1 MEEEIFNPAEAAKNI
16 KEDFVDYILSTRY
29 CYSEEIQA
37 KLKKEL
43 LATIAKGPFVS
54 ITDLFKEGATLKDL
68 EKESKPI
75 YRLSSEFEKLE
86 QGKEKKKLLL
96 DRPLYLHQEKA
107 YRKVCEGRNIVVT
120 TGTGSGKTES
130 FLIPIF
136 NELLKEKEKGTLDN
150 NVRAILIY
158 PMNALANDQ
167 IKRLRQ
173 YLLKYP
179 DITFGIYTGET
190 KEKHDDALGI
200 YEDLHAN
207 DIDELKEPLPNERI
221 SREEM
226 KETPPHILIT
236 NYSMLDYMM
245 LRPEDNMLFTGK
257 KLRFVVLDEA
267 HTYRGAQGIE
277 TALLLSRLK
286 ARVIATQKI
295 QFILTSATLGEKGK
309 SEKEIVDFAKNLTG
323 ENFETEDIIFSERVI
338 PDFSKT
344 AMIYVPIDLFE
355 TLFVKK
361 FENIKS
367 IFQKYG
373 IPYDEK
379 EDDPANIYNLCFQSS
394 FYRIIR
400 KNYRYPEKVSTISQ
414 WLSISDDQTI
424 AFLSAC
430 SYAEKDGKKLLDLRY
445 HFFLRALEGGYISLS
460 GDKRV
465 SLVRKE
471 FIKDSNENEHRMFE
485 FSVCNRC
492 GDIALVGAIET
503 DEDTGKQYLK
513 SNNPLSPL
521 DGHRAWQYFHIV
533 REGTDDADKNLG
545 NVDNDDQENGDEN
558 SEQEDYWLCPEC
570 GQIAKG
576 AKPLCQH
583 NPGSFVHLRTQK
595 NGNDKDKCLFC
606 FKGDYQRF
614 NLGQEGPTAILATS
628 LFEELPTKEK
638 IKHNGGEDY
647 VTFQGGKQF
656 LMFSDSR
663 GEAAFFAC
671 YLEDTTKRLMA
682 RRGFIRMLE
691 QRKNDIIEDGMDAEE
706 AIDYLTRL
714 FVRERTFASSLSQS
728 KADINLKEE
737 SFQRAAMTVMV
748 QLTTARR
755 PASLQSMGFL
765 KYQYRGVTNG
775 LAKYYQ
781 QQYFP
786 ALDVERVYDLLNEL
800 AMHFGYNGAFRLRDD
815 NDERLILESRK
826 QIFNTEKQKAF
837 IRQKTGGEQQTVF
850 GWLPRNKPGKRDEWY
865 PSLRQSMVM
874 KAMNSTNGFK
884 ANEFL
889 ADYWSYLENKKPG
902 FHNEY
907 PLERN
912 GSERIM
918 PFENFEIKI
927 KGCEGTHW
935 YRCSNCGQVTT
946 SHAFDDCPIEKC
958 HGKLH
963 EVADFEKLYD
973 GNHYYSFYT
982 QKKSLK
988 ACIVKEHTA
997 QLTRKIGQEYQR
1009 EFEQNEINALSCSTT
1024 FELGVDVGDLE
1035 TVFLRDVPPTPAN
1048 YAQRAGRAGRSKDAS
1063 AFVMTYAKLSSHDF
1077 HFFEQPL
1084 DMIEGKIYPPSF
1096 TLENPKILYRH
1107 IYSVVLGYLVRLHP
1121 EYYSKNNGRIF
1132 IQEGYQ
1138 VLKDMLL
1145 KGIKGDKLSE
1155 LLKASFS
1162 CRLDEEFAISDYGK
1176 SWKFEEGKDWVS
1188 SLIGDN
1194 GNLEIAVSDYLAE
1207 LKGYDDLIEFYK
1219 KQDETAIKNNIAPPM
1234 LWKKIEGRKSHYE
1247 TPDLIGFLVSANVL
1261 PKFGFPV
1268 DVVSLRQKKDDGDFS
1283 GDELNLTR
1291 DMSQAIGD
1299 YAPGVK
1305 VIADGCMY
1313 TPRYIRKISRGGQ
1326 YDFDCGYIQECPYCK
1341 TLNYLSIEP
1350 PKDTKCIGCGE
1361 DLPDK
1366 WTEAIQPT
1374 NGLYT
1379 DGTIEDVPLE
1389 KPKKL
1394 YHSNANY
1401 VGKDVV
1407 YHAYKFSVGQNQI
1420 LVYSSERDKIAVT
1433 SELDSPFYVCDKCG
1447 YAIGKYDS
1455 AMDENFKID
1464 KKETE
1469 KLHFGKY
1476 KTISCYHKETDG
1488 GKCSNHLL
1496 KKRHLIHEFNT
1507 DIIQILFVQK
1517 YIFRDES
1524 TILSVLTALLDAT
1537 SRVLHIERNDISGCV
1552 RFNSGEE
1559 NTDTRF
1565 ILFDNVAGGAGHVKR
1580 ILEGNGEILRLII
1593 ANAYDYLS
1601 KCNCDPSCYKCL
1613 RSYENQEFHDK
1624 LNRFKAIDFF
1634 KNYIGM
1640 PFLPL
1645 KPEEEQKPTIDLG
1658 EANFK
1663 DFKSI
1668 ADAFEY
1674 DSRTSVRIHDFND
1687 AEYPI
1692 PDGFYIPL
1700 NGFPDSYILFAWK
1713 KEKVLLIDKSY
1724 LKDESNK
1731 ILDCDHTW
1739 TKIDITEEGW
1749 SDKLKSALAYRG

>member
-1 MEEEIFNPAEAAKNI
+1 MNEEIFNPAEAAKSI

-29 CYSEEIQA
+29 CYSEEIRA
-37 KLKKEL
+37 KFKKEL

-54 ITDLFKEGATLKDL
+54 ITDLFKEGLTLSDL
-68 EKESKPI
+68 EKDPNPI
-75 YRLSSEFEKLE
+75 YRISPEFEKLE
-86 QGKEKKKLLL
+86 QGKEKKKLPL

-136 NELLKEKEKGTLDN
+136 NKLMEEKEAGTLDN
-150 NVRAILIY
+150 NVRAIIIY

-179 DITFGIYTGET
+179 EITFGIYTGET
-190 KEKHDDALGI
+190 KEKHDEALGI
-200 YEDLHAN
+200 YEDLHAD
-207 DIDELKEPLPNERI
+207 DIEELREPLPNERI

-226 KETPPHILIT
+226 KENPPHILIT

-286 ARVIATQKI
+286 ARVIVNQKI

-309 SEKEIVDFAKNLTG
+309 SEQAIVDFARNLTG
-323 ENFETEDIIFSERVI
+323 ERFEKDDIIFSERVQ
-338 PDFSKT
+338 PDFSK
-344 AMIYVPIDLFE
+344 AVQRKVPIDLFE
-355 TLFVKK
+355 DLFICKFKEVKSV
-361 FENIKS
+361 FD
-367 IFQKYG
+367 KYR
-373 IPYDEK
+373 IPYNET
-379 EDDPANIYNLCFQSS
+379 EDAEANIYDLCFSSS
-394 FYRIIR
+394 FYRIVR
-400 KNYRYPEKVSTISQ
+400 KQYKYPEMVSTISE
-414 WLSISDDQTI
+414 WLNISDDQTI

-430 SYAEKDGKKLLDLRY
+430 AYAEKDGKKLLDLRY

-460 GDKRV
+460 GNKQV

-471 FIKDSNENEHRMFE
+471 SIQDSQENEHRMFE
-485 FSVCNRC
+485 FAVCNRC
-492 GDIALVGAIET
+492 GDIALVGAIER

-513 SNNPLSPL
+513 SNNPLSSH
-521 DGHRAWQYFHIV
+521 DGHHRWQYFHIV
-533 REGTDDADKNLG
+533 RDGVDDTDKDQGNIDTDDQD
-545 NVDNDDQENGDEN
+545 NGDEN

-576 AKPLCQH
+576 AKPLCKH
-583 NPGSFVHLRTQK
+583 DPDAFVHLRAPK
-595 NGNDKDKCLFC
+595 NGSSKEKCLFC
-606 FKGDYQRF
+606 FKGNYQRF

-638 IKHNGGEDY
+638 KKRCGGDDY

-691 QRKNDIIEDGMDAEE
+691 QNKDDIIEDGMDAEE

-714 FVRERTFASSLSQS
+714 FVRERTFASTLSQP
-728 KADINLKEE
+728 KADKNLKEE

-748 QLTTARR
+748 QLATARR

-765 KYQYRGVTNG
+765 KYQYRGVTKQ
-775 LAKYYQ
+775 LAQSYQ

-786 ALDVERVYDLLNEL
+786 SLDVDRVFDLLNEL
-800 AMHFGYNGAFRLRDD
+800 ALHFGYNGAFRLRGED
-815 NDERLILESRK
+815 DERLSLESRK

-837 IRQKTGGEQQTVF
+837 ILQKTGGEQNTVF
-850 GWLPRNKPGKRDEWY
+850 GWLPRNKPEKRNEWY
-865 PSLRQSMVM
+865 PNLRQTMVM
-874 KAMNSTNGFK
+874 KAMNSQDGQQ

-889 ADYWSYLENKKPG
+889 KDYWSYLENKKTDYP
-902 FHNEY
+902 NEY
-907 PLERN
+907 PLEHN

-927 KGCEGTHW
+927 KGCDGAHW

-958 HGKLH
+958 HGKLQ
-963 EVADFEKLYD
+963 EVTDFEKLYE
-973 GNHYYSFYT
+973 GNHYYNFYK

-997 QLTRKIGQEYQR
+997 QLTRKVGQEYQR

-1077 HFFEQPL
+1077 HFFEHPL

-1107 IYSVVLGYLVRLHP
+1107 IYSVVLGYLFRMHP
-1121 EYYSKNNGRIF
+1121 EYYAHNNGKAF
-1132 IQEGYQ
+1132 IQNGYQ
-1138 VLKDMLL
+1138 VLKDLL
-1145 KGIKGDKLSE
+1145 SKGTKGDKLSN

-1162 CRLDEEFAISDYGK
+1162 AHLDEEFSISDYGK
-1176 SWKFEEGKDWVS
+1176 SWELEDGKNWVS
-1188 SLIGDN
+1188 SLIGAN
-1194 GNLEIAVSDYLAE
+1194 GNLEIAVSDYLDE
-1207 LKGYDDLIEFYK
+1207 LKNYDKMIEAYK
-1219 KQDETAIKNNIAPPM
+1219 EQDEVLKKKGISSDQH
-1234 LWKKIEGRKSHYE
+1234 WKKYEGRKAHYE
-1247 TPDLIGFLVSANVL
+1247 NPDLIGFLVSANVL

-1268 DVVSLRQKKDDGDFS
+1268 DVVSLRQKKEDGDFS

-1305 VIADGCMY
+1305 VIANGRMY
-1313 TPRYIRKISRGGQ
+1313 TPRYIRKISRGGK
-1326 YDFDCGYIQECPYCK
+1326 YDFDGGFIQECPRCK
-1341 TLNYLSIEP
+1341 TLNYLPGEP

-1361 DLPDK
+1361 TLSGK
-1366 WTEAIQPT
+1366 WTEVIQPT

-1379 DGTIEDVPLE
+1379 DGTIEEAPLE

-1394 YHSNANY
+1394 YHSHANY

-1407 YHAYKFSVGQNQI
+1407 YHAHKYGVGTNQI

-1433 SELDSPFYVCDKCG
+1433 SELNSPFYVCEKCG
-1447 YAIGKYDS
+1447 YAVGKYDS
-1455 AMDENFKID
+1455 ALNANFKID

-1469 KLHFGKY
+1469 KLRIGNY
-1476 KTISCYHKETDG
+1476 QEITCYHKESDG
-1488 GKCSNHLL
+1488 AKCPNFKL
-1496 KKRHLIHEFNT
+1496 KRRHLIHEFNT
-1507 DIIQILFVQK
+1507 DIVQILFSKK
-1517 YIFRDES
+1517 YISNDES
-1524 TILSVLTALLDAT
+1524 TTLSVLTALLDAT
-1537 SRVLHIERNDISGCV
+1537 SRVLHIERTDISGCV
-1552 RFNSGEE
+1552 RYNTGEGD
-1559 NTDTRF
+1559 TDIRF
-1565 ILFDNVAGGAGHVKR
+1565 ILYDNVAGGAGHVKR
-1580 ILEGNGEILRLII
+1580 ILNGNGETLRLII
-1593 ANAYDYLS
+1593 TDAFNYLS
-1601 KCNCDPSCYKCL
+1601 NCDCNPSCYKCL

-1624 LNRFKAIDFF
+1624 LNRFKAINFF
-1634 KNYIGM
+1634 KDYIGTS
-1640 PFLPL
+1640 FVSL
-1645 KPEEEQKPTIDLG
+1645 KPEEEQKTNIELG
-1658 EANFK
+1658 NITYG
-1663 DFKSI
+1663 DFESI
-1668 ADAFEY
+1668 ADAFRY
-1674 DSRTSVRIHDFND
+1674 DPRTKSKISEFNNGL
-1687 AEYPI
+1687 YPT
-1692 PDGFYIPL
+1692 PDGYYVPL
-1700 NGFPDSYILFAWK
+1700 KGHLDSYILFTWNK
-1713 KEKVLLIDKSY
+1713 NKVLLIDEAY
-1724 LKDESNK
+1724 LKEDVKKLLEDDDS
-1731 ILDCDHTW
+1731 W
-1739 TKIDITEEGW
+1739 TVIDINDKDW
-1749 SDKLKSALAYRG
+1749 VDKLKPALIK

>member
-1 MEEEIFNPAEAAKNI
+1 MEEEIFNPAEAAKSI

-29 CYSEEIQA
+29 CYSAEIRT

-43 LATIAKGPFVS
+43 LATVAKGPFVS
-54 ITDLFKEGATLKDL
+54 ITDLFKEGSTLKEL
-68 EKESKPI
+68 EEDSDPV
-75 YRLSSEFEKLE
+75 YRLSPEFAKLE
-86 QGKEKKKLLL
+86 QGKEKKKLPL

-136 NELLKEKEKGTLDN
+136 NELLKEKEAGTLDN

-190 KEKHDDALGI
+190 KEKPDDALGI
-200 YEDLHAN
+200 YEDLHSD
-207 DIDELKEPLPNERI
+207 DIEELREPLPNERI

-226 KETPPHILIT
+226 KENPPHILIT

-286 ARVIATQKI
+286 ARVIANQKI

-309 SEKEIVDFAKNLTG
+309 SEQAIVDFAKNLAG
-323 ENFETEDIIFSERVI
+323 ENFEKDDIVFSERVL

-344 AMIYVPIDLFE
+344 TTKIVPIELFEDLFIGKFKE
-355 TLFVKK
+355 VKSAFNK
-361 FENIKS
+361 H
-367 IFQKYG
+367 G
-373 IPYDEK
+373 ISYDET
-379 EDDPANIYNLCFQSS
+379 EDEEANIYDLCFSSS
-394 FYRIIR
+394 FYRVVR
-400 KNYRYPEKVSTISQ
+400 KQYRYPEMVSTISS
-414 WLSISDDQTI
+414 WLNITDDQTI

-430 SYAEKDGKKLLDLRY
+430 AYAEKDGKKLLDLRY
-445 HFFLRALEGGYISLS
+445 HFFIRALEGGYVSLS
-460 GDKRV
+460 GEKRV

-471 FIKDSNENEHRMFE
+471 FIKDSQGNEHRMFE
-485 FSVCNRC
+485 FAVCNRC
-492 GDIALVGAIET
+492 GDTALVGTIER
-503 DEDTGKQYLK
+503 DDDTGKQYLK
-513 SNNPLSPL
+513 SNNPLSSH
-521 DGHRAWQYFHIV
+521 DGHHPWQYFHIV
-533 REGTDDADKNLG
+533 RSGIDDTNKDQG
-545 NVDNDDQENGDEN
+545 NIDNDYQENEDES

-576 AKPLCQH
+576 AKPLCKH
-583 NPGSFVHLRTQK
+583 NPNSFIRLRTPK
-595 NGNDKDKCLFC
+595 NGISKEKCLFC

-628 LFEELPTKEK
+628 LFEELPTKER
-638 IKHNGGEDY
+638 IKRCGGEDSI
-647 VTFQGGKQF
+647 TFKGGKQF

-682 RRGFIRMLE
+682 RRGFIRMLK
-691 QRKNDIIEDGMDAEE
+691 QNKDDIIEDGMNAEE
-706 AIDYLTRL
+706 AIDYLARL
-714 FVRERTFASSLSQS
+714 FVKERTFASSLSQP
-728 KADINLKEE
+728 KVDKNLKEE
-737 SFQRAAMTVMV
+737 SFQRAAMAVMV

-765 KYQYRGVTNG
+765 KYQYRGVTRQ
-775 LAKYYQ
+775 LAKSYH

-786 ALDVERVYDLLNEL
+786 SLEIDRIFDLLNEL
-800 AMHFGYNGAFRLRDD
+800 ALHFGYNGAFRLSDENDD
-815 NDERLILESRK
+815 RLSLESRK
-826 QIFNTEKQKAF
+826 QIFNTENRKAF
-837 IRQKTGGEQQTVF
+837 ILQKTGGEPNTVF

-865 PSLRQSMVM
+865 PSQRQAMVM
-874 KAMNSTNGFK
+874 KAMNSEDGQK

-889 ADYWSYLENKKPG
+889 ADFWSYLENKKSG
-902 FHNEY
+902 FRNEY
-907 PLERN
+907 PLKRN

-918 PFENFEIKI
+918 PFENFEIKV
-927 KGCEGTHW
+927 KGCEDAHW
-935 YRCSNCGQVTT
+935 YRCANCGQMTT

-963 EVADFEKLYD
+963 EVTDFENLYS
-973 GNHYYSFYT
+973 GNHYYSFYK

-997 QLTRKIGQEYQR
+997 QLTRKVGQEYQR
-1009 EFEQNEINALSCSTT
+1009 EFELNEINALSCSTT

-1077 HFFEQPL
+1077 HFFEEPL
-1084 DMIEGKIYPPSF
+1084 EMIEGKIYPPSF

-1107 IYSVVLGYLVRLHP
+1107 IYSVVLGYLFRAHP
-1121 EYYSKNNGRIF
+1121 EYYSHNNGKAF
-1132 IQEGYQ
+1132 IQNGYQ
-1138 VLKDMLL
+1138 VLKDLL
-1145 KGIKGDKLSE
+1145 SNGTKGDELSN

-1162 CRLDEEFAISDYGK
+1162 AQLDDEFSISDYGK
-1176 SWKFEEGKDWVS
+1176 SWKFEKGKDWVS
-1188 SLIGDN
+1188 SLIGEN
-1194 GNLEIAVSDYLAE
+1194 GNLEIAISDYLTE
-1207 LKGYDDLIEFYK
+1207 LKSYDKMIEAYK
-1219 KQDETAIKNNIAPPM
+1219 EQDEELKKKGISPDM
-1234 LWKKIEGRKSHYE
+1234 RWKKYEGRKAHYE
-1247 TPDLIGFLVSANVL
+1247 NPDLIGFLVSANVL

-1305 VIADGCMY
+1305 VIANGRMY
-1313 TPRYIRKISRGGQ
+1313 TPRYIRKVSRGGK
-1326 YDFDCGYIQECPYCK
+1326 YDFDGGYIQECPNCK
-1341 TLNYLSIEP
+1341 TLNYLPVEP

-1361 DLPDK
+1361 SLPNK

-1379 DGTIEDVPLE
+1379 DGNVEEVPLE

-1394 YHSNANY
+1394 YHSHANY

-1407 YHAYKFSVGQNQI
+1407 YHAYKFMVGTNQI

-1433 SELDSPFYVCDKCG
+1433 SALDRPFYVCDRCG
-1447 YAIGKYDS
+1447 YAVGKYDS
-1455 AMDENFKID
+1455 AMDDNFKNNA
-1464 KKETE
+1464 KETE
-1469 KLHFGKY
+1469 KLRIGNA
-1476 KTISCYHKETDG
+1476 KTVSCYHKGSDG
-1488 GKCSNHLL
+1488 AKCSNHIL
-1496 KKRHLIHEFNT
+1496 KKHHLIHEFNT
-1507 DIIQILFVQK
+1507 DIIQILFSKQ
-1517 YIFRDES
+1517 YIAHDES
-1524 TILSVLTALLDAT
+1524 TTLSVLTALLDAT
-1537 SRVLHIERNDISGCV
+1537 SRVLHIERTDISGCV
-1552 RFNSGEE
+1552 RYNTGEE
-1559 NTDTRF
+1559 NTDIRF

-1580 ILEGNGEILRLII
+1580 ILDGNGEMLKRII
-1593 ANAYDYLS
+1593 TDAYNHLS
-1601 KCNCDPSCYKCL
+1601 KCDCDPSCYKCL

-1634 KNYIGM
+1634 KNYIGNSFI
-1640 PFLPL
+1640 PVN
-1645 KPEEEQKPTIDLG
+1645 PEEEQKPAIELG
-1658 EANFK
+1658 GISFGN
-1663 DFKSI
+1663 FKSI
-1668 ADAFEY
+1668 ADAFGCDQRAEA
-1674 DSRTSVRIHDFND
+1674 RIDEFND
-1687 AEYPI
+1687 ASYPI
-1692 PDGFYIPL
+1692 PDGYYVPL
-1700 NGFPDSYILFAWK
+1700 NGHLDSYVLFAWDE
-1713 KEKVLLIDKSY
+1713 EKVLLIDESF
-1724 LKDESNK
+1724 LKEDVQK
-1731 ILDCDHTW
+1731 ILEADDRW
-1739 TKIDITEEGW
+1739 TLINIDDKDW
-1749 SDKLKSALAYRG
+1749 VDKLKSALVK

>member
-29 CYSEEIQA
+29 CYSEEIRA

-86 QGKEKKKLLL
+86 QGKEKKKLPL

-226 KETPPHILIT
+226 KEKPPHILIT

-344 AMIYVPIDLFE
+344 AMIDVPIDFFE

-367 IFQKYG
+367 IFQKYD

-460 GDKRV
+460 GDKQV

-471 FIKDSNENEHRMFE
+471 FTKDSNGNEYRMFE

-533 REGTDDADKNLG
+533 REGTDDADKNKG
-545 NVDNDDQENGDEN
+545 NVDNDDQENRDEN
-558 SEQEDYWLCPEC
+558 PEQEDYWLCPEC

-583 NPGSFVHLRTQK
+583 NPGSFVHLRAQK
-595 NGNDKDKCLFC
+595 SGNDKDKCLFC

-691 QRKNDIIEDGMDAEE
+691 QNKDDIIEDGMDAEE

-728 KADINLKEE
+728 KADNNLKEE

-765 KYQYRGVTNG
+765 KYQYRGVTNS

-786 ALDVERVYDLLNEL
+786 TLDVERVYDLLNEL

-815 NDERLILESRK
+815 NNERLSQESRK

-874 KAMNSTNGFK
+874 KAMNSTDGPK

-889 ADYWSYLENKKPG
+889 GDYWSYLENKKPG

-963 EVADFEKLYD
+963 GVADFEKLYD

-1107 IYSVVLGYLVRLHP
+1107 IYSVALGYLFRLHP

-1247 TPDLIGFLVSANVL
+1247 NPDLIGFLVSANVL

-1305 VIADGCMY
+1305 VIADGRMY

-1326 YDFDCGYIQECPYCK
+1326 YDFDCGYIQECPNCK

-1379 DGTIEDVPLE
+1379 DGTIDEDVPLE

-1394 YHSNANY
+1394 YHSHANY

-1455 AMDENFKID
+1455 AMDENFKSD

-1507 DIIQILFVQK
+1507 DIIQILFVKK
-1517 YIFRDES
+1517 YILDES

-1580 ILEGNGEILRLII
+1580 ILDGKGENLRLII

-1658 EANFK
+1658 EAIYK

-1674 DSRTSVRIHDFND
+1674 DSRTSARIHDFDD

-1700 NGFPDSYILFAWK
+1700 NGFSDSYILFAWK

-1739 TKIDITEEGW
+1739 TKIDITEEDW

>member
-1 MEEEIFNPAEAAKNI
+1 MEEEIFNPAEAAKSI
-16 KEDFVDYILSTRY
+16 KEDFVDFILSTRY
-29 CYSEEIQA
+29 CYSSEIRN

-43 LATIAKGPFVS
+43 LATVAKGPFVS
-54 ITDLFKEGATLKDL
+54 LTDLFKEGASLKSL
-68 EKESKPI
+68 ESDPDPL
-75 YRLSSEFEKLE
+75 YRLSGEFEKLE
-86 QGKEKKKLLL
+86 QGKERKKLPL

-136 NELLKEKEKGTLDN
+136 DELLKEKKAGTLDD

-179 DITFGIYTGET
+179 DISFGIYTGET

-200 YEDLHAN
+200 YEDLHVD
-207 DIDELKEPLPNERI
+207 DIEELREPLPNERI

-226 KETPPHILIT
+226 KKNPPHILIT

-286 ARVIATQKI
+286 ARVVINQRI

-309 SEKEIVDFAKNLTG
+309 SEQAIVDFAKNLTG
-323 ENFETEDIIFSERVI
+323 ENFEKDDIVFSERVL

-344 AMIYVPIDLFE
+344 ATRNVPIDLFE
-355 TLFVKK
+355 ELFIGK
-361 FENIKS
+361 FNDVETTFGK
-367 IFQKYG
+367 FG
-373 IPYDEK
+373 IPYDK
-379 EDDPANIYNLCFQSS
+379 TEDAAANIYDLCFQSG

-400 KNYRYPEKVSTISQ
+400 TKYRNPERVSTISS
-414 WLSISDDQTI
+414 WLNITDDQTI
-424 AFLSAC
+424 ALLSAC
-430 SYAEKDGKKLLDLRY
+430 SYAEKGGKKLLDLRY

-460 GDKRV
+460 GEKQV

-471 FIKDSNENEHRMFE
+471 SVTDSSGNEHKMFE
-485 FSVCNRC
+485 FAVCSRC
-492 GDIALVGAIET
+492 GDIALVGNIET

-513 SNNPLSPL
+513 SNNPLSSREGYRP
-521 DGHRAWQYFHIV
+521 WQYFHIV
-533 REGTDDADKNLG
+533 RKGIDDTSKNQG
-545 NVDNDDQENGDEN
+545 NVDNDDQEEDDEN
-558 SEQEDYWLCPEC
+558 AEQEDYWLCPEC

-576 AKPLCQH
+576 THPLCGH
-583 NPGSFVHLRTQK
+583 NPDNFVHLRAPK
-595 NGNDKDKCLFC
+595 NGNGKDKCLFC
-606 FKGDYQRF
+606 FKGSYQRF

-628 LFEELPTKEK
+628 LFEELPSKERTKRY
-638 IKHNGGEDY
+638 GGEDY
-647 VTFQGGKQF
+647 ITFQGGKQF

-691 QRKNDIIEDGMDAEE
+691 QKKDDIIEDGMDAEE

-714 FVRERTFASSLSQS
+714 FVREKTFASTLSQQ
-728 KADINLKEE
+728 KADKNLKEE
-737 SFQRAAMTVMV
+737 SFQRAAMAVMV

-765 KYQYRGVTNG
+765 KYQYRGVTMP
-775 LAKYYQ
+775 LAKSYQ
-781 QQYFP
+781 KQYFP
-786 ALDVERVYDLLNEL
+786 NLKEEQVFDLLNEL
-800 AMHFGYNGAFRLRDD
+800 AMHFGYNGAFRLREE
-815 NDERLILESRK
+815 NDERLSLESRK
-826 QIFNTEKQKAF
+826 QIFNTETQKVF
-837 IRQKTGGEQQTVF
+837 ILQKTGSETKPVF
-850 GWLPRNKPGKRDEWY
+850 GWLPRNKPGKSNEWY
-865 PSLRQSMVM
+865 SSNRQAMVM
-874 KAMNSTNGFK
+874 KAMGSEDGEK

-889 ADYWSYLENKKPG
+889 KDYWCYLENKKSG
-902 FHNEY
+902 FRNEY
-907 PLERN
+907 PLDKN

-927 KGCEGTHW
+927 KGSEGAHW

-946 SHAFDDCPIEKC
+946 NHIFDDCPIEKC
-958 HGKLH
+958 QGKLQ
-963 EVADFEKLYD
+963 EVTDFGKLYK

-982 QKKSLK
+982 QKKNLK

-997 QLTRKIGQEYQR
+997 QLTRKTGQEYQR

-1048 YAQRAGRAGRSKDAS
+1048 YAQRAGRAGRSKDVS

-1077 HFFEQPL
+1077 HFFDQPL

-1107 IYSVVLGYLVRLHP
+1107 IYSVVLGHLFRLHP
-1121 EYYSKNNGRIF
+1121 EFYSHNNGKAF
-1132 IQEGYQ
+1132 IQSGYQ
-1138 VLKDMLL
+1138 VLKDLL
-1145 KGIKGDKLSE
+1145 SKGAEGDELSK

-1162 CRLDEEFAISDYGK
+1162 DSLNKEFSISDYGK
-1176 SWKFEEGKDWVS
+1176 SWQYEKDKDWVS
-1188 SLIGDN
+1188 SLVGEN
-1194 GNLEIAVSDYLAE
+1194 GSLEIAVSDYLTE
-1207 LKGYDDLIEFYK
+1207 LKNYDNSIEFYK
-1219 KQDETAIKNNIAPPM
+1219 KQDEIAQKNHIAPRM
-1234 LWKKIEGRKSHYE
+1234 LWQKFEGRKAHYE
-1247 TPDLIGFLVSANVL
+1247 NPDLIGFLVSANVL

-1305 VIADGCMY
+1305 VIANGHMY

-1326 YDFDCGYIQECPYCK
+1326 YDFDCGYIQQCPNCG
-1341 TLNYLSIEP
+1341 TLNYQSIEP

-1361 DLPDK
+1361 TLPDK

-1379 DGTIEDVPLE
+1379 DGKLEEVPLD

-1394 YHSNANY
+1394 YHSHANY
-1401 VGKDVV
+1401 VGKDVL
-1407 YHAYKFSVGQNQI
+1407 YHTYKYSVGQNQI
-1420 LVYSSERDKIAVT
+1420 MVYSSERDKIAVT
-1433 SELDSPFYVCDKCG
+1433 SELDSPFYVCDRCG
-1447 YAIGKYDS
+1447 YSIGKYDS
-1455 AMDENFKID
+1455 AMDENFKAD
-1464 KKETE
+1464 KKETD
-1469 KLHFGKY
+1469 KLNGGKC
-1476 KTISCYHKETDG
+1476 KTVSCYHKETDG
-1488 GKCSNHLL
+1488 AKCSNHIL

-1507 DIIQILFVQK
+1507 DIIQIFFSKK
-1517 YIFRDES
+1517 YISHDES
-1524 TILSVLTALLDAT
+1524 TTLSVLTALLDAT
-1537 SRVLHIERNDISGCV
+1537 ARVLHIERNDISGCV
-1552 RFNSGEE
+1552 RFNTGEE
-1559 NTDTRF
+1559 NTDIRF
-1565 ILFDNVAGGAGHVKR
+1565 ILFDNVPGGAGHVKR
-1580 ILEGNGEILRLII
+1580 ILNGDGETLKFII
-1593 ANAYDYLS
+1593 TDAYNHLNRCD
-1601 KCNCDPSCYKCL
+1601 CDPSCYKCL
-1613 RSYENQEFHDK
+1613 RSYENQEFHDR

-1634 KNYIGM
+1634 KDYIDV
-1640 PFLPL
+1640 PFVPL
-1645 KPEEEQKPTIDLG
+1645 KSGEEQKPSIELG
-1658 EANFK
+1658 EISYG

-1668 ADAFEY
+1668 DDAFAY
-1674 DSRTSVRIHDFND
+1674 DSRVSSQISAFKDK
-1687 AEYPI
+1687 EYPA
-1692 PDGFYIPL
+1692 PDGFYVPL
-1700 NGFPDSYILFAWK
+1700 SGYPDSYVLFAWK
-1713 KEKVLLIDKSY
+1713 KEKVLLIDKDY
-1724 LKDESNK
+1724 LKGGARE
-1731 ILDCDHTW
+1731 ILDADDSW
-1739 TKIDITEEGW
+1739 TKIDVADNQW
-1749 SDKLKSALAYRG
+1749 PDKLKSALIR